1 MSTTRTAVARRTPL
15 VLVAVLSVAL
25 LVVLYAI
32 AVRTAAGQ
40 RIDEAALT
48 GRSQD
53 FVLMEAITRALHS
66 VSISS
71 LVIATGAIVA
81 LALVQHRARTAVG
94 VVAVVLGANL
104 TTQFLKDTLG
114 RPFFAIPGT
123 HSHVASFPSGHSTVA
138 MSLALALV
146 LAVPARRRVPAGITG
161 VAYAV
166 VVGVATLAS
175 AWHRPSDVLGAFLVS
190 LAWAAVVGAWLARP
204 RTAPAPR
211 ITPTTAVLVDQ
222 LVIVIAALFVLA
234 AVAMVV
240 DVMRDASLADLEVG
254 RAYVAALL
262 AIGAGAAGTLAV
274 LLAGLRGTELDA

>member
-1 MSTTRTAVARRTPL
+1 VSTTRTAVARRTPL